1 MTTNLTDLPNHSVNP
16 ADSVNPAVLLLYLS
30 HAFPHPIDET

>member
-1 MTTNLTDLPNHSVNP
+1 MTTNLADLPNHSVNP
-16 ADSVNPAVLLLYLS
+16 ADSVNPAVSLLYPS

>member
-1 MTTNLTDLPNHSVNP
+1 MTTNLADLPNHINP
-16 ADSVNPAVLLLYLS
+16 ADSVNPADSLLYPS